1 MFSLRRKTW
10 EEPDVDLRLSDEQ
23 RAVRETFAALFRK
36 ESTPQRVRI
45 AESAGMDKALWQS
58 YAQLEALGIGIPAD
72 YGGADGGLLEL
83 ALIARGGRPSSGP
96 DSGRGDRGRGPSA
109 WSPRRKRAVGTGINR
124 IEHRVAGNGQRPVG
138 DQLLVDGAI
147 ADAVLAFD
155 GKSLL
160 YVTRPDGQPTIPR
173 RNLGGLPLARWD
185 AADASGRSLAEGEPA
200 RAEFATA
207 LDEVRVLR
215 AAALIGLAGEA
226 VQIGSEYAKVRKA
239 FGQPIGMYQA
249 VAHPFADILG
259 ALDGAQLLVQKACW
273 ALDSEHDDGPAL
285 ASMAFVFAAETAYQA
300 SQHSLHVHGGYGFTE
315 EYDIQLYYR
324 RAKAW
329 TVAFA
334 DPAAR
339 ASRPRGQTLRSRSP
353 RRSLSEWIS
362 PNPRTGPASEVTPRH
377 SSLSTSPAR

>member
-1 MFSLRRKTW
+1 M
-10 EEPDVDLRLSDEQ
+10 DLRLTDEQ

-45 AESAGMDKALWQS
+45 AESTGMDRALWQS
-58 YAQLEALGIGIPAD
+58 YAQVEALGIGIPSD
-72 YGGADGGLLEL
+72 HGGADGGLLEL
-83 ALIARGGRPSSGP
+83 ALIAQEAGRRLAPIP
-96 DSGRGDRGRGPSA
+96 IAETAAAARLLGRLGEKELLAP
-109 WSPRRKRAVGTGINR
+109 VLTGSNI
-124 IEHRVAGNGQRPVG
+124 VSLATGSRPVG

-155 GKSLL
+155 GESVR

-185 AADASGRSLAEGEPA
+185 VATGRSLAEGEPA
-200 RAEFATA
+200 RGEFARA

-215 AAALIGLAGEA
+215 AAALIGLAEEA
-226 VQIGSEYAKVRKA
+226 VQIGSEYAKVRMA

-273 ALDSEHDDGPAL
+273 ALDSEQDDGPAL
-285 ASMAFVFAAETAYQA
+285 ATMAFVFAAETAYQA

-334 DPAAR
+334 DP
-339 ASRPRGQTLRSRSP
+339 
-353 RRSLSEWIS
+353 RRELLVLAD
-362 PNPRTGPASEVTPRH
+362 RRFGPALPGGR
-377 SSLSTSPAR
+377 